1 MLHRH
6 WSLYDAFTYSSYVAP
21 RLQTW
26 RQLGRDNL
34 QLLFAH
40 MGIKLEHAKLH
51 YSERHAGCDFAMSAQ
66 AACQQPLEPVLSRVH
81 AACLVGEQGAPVCTG
96 RSLPNLLA

>member
-6 WSLYDAFTYSSYVAP
+6 WSLFDAFAYSSYVAP

-26 RQLGRDNL
+26 RQAGRDNL

-40 MGIKLEHAKLH
+40 MGIKEAQAKLP
-51 YSERHAGCDFAMSAQ
+51 YSK
-66 AACQQPLEPVLSRVH
+66 
-81 AACLVGEQGAPVCTG
+81 
-96 RSLPNLLA
+96 